1 MKVFT
6 LKPEYRKLLDIYP
19 HLEEG
24 INYNFARHA
33 NDFTSDSVFTR
44 NELTGCSDSIW
55 ITRDMLLLTETF
67 ELDEE
72 FGIEIKDPEL
82 KEAFQKACHEQLG
95 DQLTFVTVYR
105 KQGGNITI
113 PKDLIK

>member
-19 HLEEG
+19 HLESG
-24 INYNFARHA
+24 INYNFSRLL
-33 NDFTSDSVFTR
+33 DSFTSDSVLTR

-72 FGIEIKDPEL
+72 FGIEFKDPEL

-95 DQLTFVTVYR
+95 DQFTFITVYT
-105 KQGGNITI
+105 KHGSITI
-113 PKDLIK
+113 DKSMIK